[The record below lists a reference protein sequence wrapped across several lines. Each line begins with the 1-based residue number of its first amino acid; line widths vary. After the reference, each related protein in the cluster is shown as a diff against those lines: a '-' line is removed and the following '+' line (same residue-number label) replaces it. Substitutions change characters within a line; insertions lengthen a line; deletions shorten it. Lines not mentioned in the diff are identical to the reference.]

1 MNCLSGMRGGE
12 GLPGAWLQ
20 AGSERC
26 TGTQRGWCAEEG
38 CIIFELLAHQ
48 IVGPGLR
55 IQLRGQIYFLHCFAA
70 AGAGI

>member
-1 MNCLSGMRGGE
+1 MNCLSGVQGGE
-12 GLPGAWLQ
+12 GLPGAWLE

-26 TGTQRGWCAEEG
+26 TRTQRGWCTQEAR
-38 CIIFELLAHQ
+38 IPSELFPHQ

-55 IQLRGQIYFLHCFAA
+55 IQLRGQMYFLHCLAA